1 MGDLISRKAV
11 LDIIQG
17 ELNLNCGYDANIAL
31 FSVKKCVSELPTAYD
46 MDAVVEQLE
55 EESDY
60 EPIDYDYCDVA
71 CTDEQHFIAT
81 DKAIEIVRKG
91 GAE

>member
-1 MGDLISRKAV
+1 MRLIDADALCKKIRDEYDGYM
-11 LDIIQG
+11 LDEGCCPIEFENMVDDQ
-17 ELNLNCGYDANIAL
+17 
-31 FSVKKCVSELPTAYD
+31 PTAYNV
-46 MDAVVEQLE
+46 DAVVEQLE